1 VVYVIADDRT
11 EPREIKVG
19 WRDGQWIEVA
29 SGLDEGETVL
39 LASPRQ
45 NEQQEQEFP

>member
-1 VVYVIADDRT
+1 MYVLEGGRP

-19 WRDGQWIEVA
+19 WRDGPWIEVV

-39 LASPRQ
+39 VEPPRKDSQ
-45 NEQQEQEFP
+45 RDQELR